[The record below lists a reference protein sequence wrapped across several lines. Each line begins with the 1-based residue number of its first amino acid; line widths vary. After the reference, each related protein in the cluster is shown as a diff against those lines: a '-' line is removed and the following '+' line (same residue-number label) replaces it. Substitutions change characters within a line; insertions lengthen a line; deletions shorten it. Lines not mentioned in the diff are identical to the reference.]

1 MLDTE
6 EGKKNKSKADN
17 VDSAVQ
23 SVRKQQVSS
32 NKDINIKVSM
42 SSRWWWEL
50 LDTDNYHSFEKE
62 DDDDWEA
69 WETGVRDETDHFIQF
84 HFA

>member
-1 MLDTE
+1 MMMM
-6 EGKKNKSKADN
+6 SAA
-17 VDSAVQ
+17 VDISHW
-23 SVRKQQVSS
+23 KL
-32 NKDINIKVSM
+32 IFP
-42 SSRWWWEL
+42 E
-50 LDTDNYHSFEKE
+50 TGNYHSFEKKD